1 MLGVAIDVEQRK
13 GVIIV
18 ARVQLLSTF
27 HIFHSKPD
35 EKGKNCRKKQIKEL
49 DGLFQTQV
57 SSKYDSSRGRVT
69 QNVSPNVK
77 YML

>member
-35 EKGKNCRKKQIKEL
+35 EKGRKKQIKEL